1 MGGGGGHGHEP
12 FKIPHYSI
20 YDNYKAFP
28 ELAAHEK
35 RLAQLGLKDP
45 WIRNYTYLFDRDY
58 AHVYGQ
64 WAHLKR
70 LLRPGFK
77 WGVGAAAVLI
87 VAEELHSL
95 STKGHTSW
103 AGHH

>member
-1 MGGGGGHGHEP
+1 MGGGHHAHEP

-20 YDNYKAFP
+20 YNNYRDFP

-35 RLAQLGLKDP
+35 RLAQVGLKDP
-45 WIRNYTYLFDRDY
+45 WIRNYVYLFDRNY
-58 AHVYGQ
+58 PKVYGQ
-64 WAHLKR
+64 WAHFKKLI
-70 LLRPGFK
+70 LPGWK
-77 WGVGAAAVLI
+77 YGVGAAAALI
-87 VAEELHSL
+87 VVEEIYSL